1 MNGRRHVTPEKGG
14 IAIVSAADTS
24 FESLEVGREL
34 VGPRLTITDSHVML
48 ACGLFNDFAPLH
60 ADDVYARAS
69 RYGSRIAHGPLI
81 VGIMSGVLG
90 STIGPYAL
98 GLLEQNVR
106 FSAPVRVGETVE
118 VRWTVRS
125 KQEKPKLGGG
135 IVHLDGT
142 CRTSDGTV
150 AVSATAVMIVGYE
163 ISGQVASAEQTIEL
177 K

>member
-1 MNGRRHVTPEKGG
+1 MTPEKGG

-24 FESLEVGREL
+24 FEYLEVGREL

-60 ADDVYARAS
+60 ADDVFARAS
-69 RYGSRIAHGPLI
+69 RYGGRIAHGPLL

-106 FSAPVRVGETVE
+106 FTAPVRVGETVQ
-118 VRWTVRS
+118 VRWIVRT

-135 IVHLDGT
+135 IVQLDGT
-142 CRTSDGTV
+142 CSTSDGTV
-150 AVSATAVMIVGYE
+150 AVSATAVMIVGYG
-163 ISGQVASAEQTIEL
+163 ISDQAASAEQMSDL

>member
-1 MNGRRHVTPEKGG
+1 
-14 IAIVSAADTS
+14 
-24 FESLEVGREL
+24 
-34 VGPRLTITDSHVML
+34 
-48 ACGLFNDFAPLH
+48 
-60 ADDVYARAS
+60 
-69 RYGSRIAHGPLI
+69 
-81 VGIMSGVLG
+81 MSGVLG

-118 VRWTVRS
+118 VRWTVRA

-142 CRTSDGTV
+142 CSTSDGTV
-150 AVSATAVMIVGYE
+150 AVSATAVMIVGYG
-163 ISGQVASAEQTIEL
+163 ISDQAASTERTSEL